1 MTLETAKRIVAEQGE
16 SASKE
21 AQAVV
26 RGGMTVC
33 ELTNDGH
40 RTYPWIKVFPSETD
54 TESSIEQAIK
64 MRRAKK
70 MSSSMN
76 KKTQPEPVVTP
87 AKASEIAPVQVLNE
101 DESPDEQNTFSIYSL
116 ISKGKQKLLELWKEI
131 DEIVVE

>member
-76 KKTQPEPVVTP
+76 KKNPTRTCCY
-87 AKASEIAPVQVLNE
+87 
-101 DESPDEQNTFSIYSL
+101 TC
-116 ISKGKQKLLELWKEI
+116 
-131 DEIVVE
+131 